1 MTDKSTEWVVVAD
14 GVNPAE
20 AEIIRA
26 RLESNDIPAI
36 DARTMLKIRSVFW
49 RWMMSSS
56 GMISS
61 KSSTL

>member
-26 RLESNDIPAI
+26 RLESNNIPAMVRR
-36 DARTMLKIRSVFW
+36 DE
-49 RWMMSSS
+49 
-56 GMISS
+56 
-61 KSSTL
+61 SSTGT